1 MEIQFWIYSST
12 IEPSLHPVPNAMS
25 KPTTVD
31 QYIEAQPK
39 KVQTVLNRIR
49 KLAKKAAPDAKEL
62 ISYQMPALKGHGIL
76 IYYAAWSEHIGLYPP
91 IKGDPEIELE
101 IEPYSG
107 PKGNLQFPLNQPI
120 AYDLIERIVKL
131 RVQQDADKKSAAK
144 IKRS

>member
-1 MEIQFWIYSST
+1 
-12 IEPSLHPVPNAMS
+12 MS

-39 KVQTVLNRIR
+39 KVQAVLNRIR

-91 IKGDPEIELE
+91 ISGDPEIELE
-101 IEPYSG
+101 IEPFSG

-120 AYDLIERIVKL
+120 PYDLIERIVKL
-131 RVQQDADKKSAAK
+131 RVQQDAEKKAAAK
-144 IKRS
+144 SKRSKK